1 MSWSAPS
8 LLAAFVRTCIERF
21 LRLTIWWSPPP
32 LVAELEQVLRRKL
45 KLPRS
50 LVSEVL
56 GFLKQEQHFYEAG
69 SLPAVKIKDR
79 NDVKILFSAQEGEA
93 DVFVTGDKE
102 LVALGKVEDLRI
114 LTPRAFWEL
123 LKK

>member
-1 MSWSAPS
+1 M
-8 LLAAFVRTCIERF
+8 
-21 LRLTIWWSPPP
+21 
-32 LVAELEQVLRRKL
+32 AELEQVLRRKL

-56 GFLKQEQHFYEAG
+56 GFLKQEQHLYEAG